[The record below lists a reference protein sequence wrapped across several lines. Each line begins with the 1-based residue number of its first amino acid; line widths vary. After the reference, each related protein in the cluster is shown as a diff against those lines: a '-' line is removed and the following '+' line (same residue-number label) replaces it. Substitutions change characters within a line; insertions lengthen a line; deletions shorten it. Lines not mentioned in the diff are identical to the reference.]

1 MLRRLPIYLR
11 QNVLALLALF
21 VALGGTAYAANTVN
35 SSDIVDGQV
44 KSVDV
49 GDGEIGSADVK
60 DGSLNTFD
68 VHSFLGVD
76 VVDGS
81 LTGADV
87 QDNSLQFNDIGS
99 QSVGSDEVV
108 NDSLLQSDIRAGAV
122 TGDEVLD
129 NSLTGADINESALNL
144 PSRAR
149 FVSVSGFDSRVAETQ
164 VPQGNYLVYFA
175 ANQRTEVNDG
185 TGKRVTC
192 ELFNKAAGQADPGDF
207 IGDTQTSTGRAWRPQ
222 RSTNRVLREPE
233 HDGRSRRWSWRRD
246 DLRAMWK
253 GRRVQVLLHGCIRVT
268 DRRLRVLNPTP
279 ISRGGIAAGEAAIG
293 LGDAARCAIS
303 MRG

>member
-1 MLRRLPIYLR
+1 MRPTRCS
-11 QNVLALLALF
+11 ALTSS
-21 VALGGTAYAANTVN
+21 TA
-35 SSDIVDGQV
+35 QV
-44 KSVDV
+44 KSVDI
-49 GDGEIGSADVK
+49 GNNEIGSADVK
-60 DGSLNTFD
+60 DGTLNTFD

-99 QSVGSDEVV
+99 QSVGSDEVL

-122 TGDEVLD
+122 TSDEVLD

-144 PSRAR
+144 PSPAP
-149 FVSVSGFDSRVAETQ
+149 FVPVSGFDSRVAETQ

-192 ELFNKAAGQADPGDF
+192 ELFNKAAGHADPGDF
-207 IGDTQTSTGRAWRPQ
+207 IGDTRTIDRTSLANPNDPQTASYENLSTMAEPPLVLAARL
-222 RSTNRVLREPE
+222 STRYVER
-233 HDGRSRRWSWRRD
+233 
-246 DLRAMWK
+246 
-253 GRRVQVLLHGCIRVT
+253 RRVQVLLHRCILRHT
-268 DRRLRVLNPTP
+268 HRRLLVLRTRPP
-279 ISRGGIAAGEAAIG
+279 LAEAG
-293 LGDAARCAIS
+293 
-303 MRG
+303 

>member
-1 MLRRLPIYLR
+1 MTRKLRPRSIYD
-11 QNVLALLALF
+11 VFGLLALI
-21 VALGGTAYAANTVN
+21 VAVGGTSAYAANTVF
-35 SSDIVDGQV
+35 STDIVDGEV
-44 KSVDV
+44 KSIDI
-49 GDGEIGSADVK
+49 GQNEIGSADVK
-60 DGSLNTFD
+60 DNSLNTFD
-68 VHSFLGVD
+68 VHSFLGAD

-164 VPQGNYLVYFA
+164 VPEGNYLVYIA

-185 TGKRVTC
+185 TGKRVSC
-192 ELFNKAAGQADPGDF
+192 ELYSRAAGQADPGDF
-207 IGDTQTSTGRAWRPQ
+207 IGDAKTIDRTSLANPNDPRTATFENLSTMGGAAVGPGGATIYALCGKEGASRSYFTGAFWVIQ
-222 RSTNRVLREPE
+222 
-233 HDGRSRRWSWRRD
+233 
-246 DLRAMWK
+246 
-253 GRRVQVLLHGCIRVT
+253 I
-268 DRRLRVLNPTP
+268 
-279 ISRGGIAAGEAAIG
+279 GGFGF
-293 LGDAARCAIS
+293 
-303 MRG
+303 